1 MNDRLDQV
9 RCLLNG
15 EADELQR
22 NAYDRDENVEAT
34 MRKSTLVQLSVPG
47 AAPRY
52 RTGRNESPSER
63 EEGGV
68 QTADDLEKAV
78 YEFAHICG
86 VASKREWASGTK
98 KESDSNCR
106 DESRVVRSR
115 ST

>member
-1 MNDRLDQV
+1 MEAAV
-9 RCLLNG
+9 RK
-15 EADELQR
+15 R
-22 NAYDRDENVEAT
+22 
-34 MRKSTLVQLSVPG
+34 TLIQLSVPG
-47 AAPRY
+47 TAPRY
-52 RTGRNESPSER
+52 RTGRDEFPGER
-63 EEGGV
+63 DEGGV

-98 KESDSNCR
+98 KESDSNPR